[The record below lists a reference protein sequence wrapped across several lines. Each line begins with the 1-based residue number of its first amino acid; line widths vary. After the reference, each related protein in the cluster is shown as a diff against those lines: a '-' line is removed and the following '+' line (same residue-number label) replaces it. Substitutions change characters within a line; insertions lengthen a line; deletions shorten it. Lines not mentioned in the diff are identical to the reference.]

1 MEFRFRCSV
10 PVFVF
15 QFGMFR
21 VGRFNAWAQ
30 FRDEGVGDMNLYATL
45 GSSIGTNEALS
56 LSARLSAWHDD
67 MVAHER
73 RIGLGR
79 SADVCHDECPHAEA
93 TALWS
98 EVVALFGARADELV
112 FLRSRGSDT
121 RLRAAGRHPQ
131 GSDTSPLARRRV
143 RTSTLSSA
151 S

>member
-1 MEFRFRCSV
+1 
-10 PVFVF
+10 
-15 QFGMFR
+15 
-21 VGRFNAWAQ
+21 
-30 FRDEGVGDMNLYATL
+30 MNPYATL

-56 LSARLSAWHDD
+56 LSARLSAWHDE

-73 RIGLGR
+73 RIALER
-79 SADVCHDECPHAEA
+79 SADVCNDECPHAEA

-98 EVVALFGARADELV
+98 DAVALFGARADELV

-121 RLRAAGRHPQ
+121 RLRAATRHPQ
-131 GSDTSPLARRRV
+131 RSDTSSHARRRL